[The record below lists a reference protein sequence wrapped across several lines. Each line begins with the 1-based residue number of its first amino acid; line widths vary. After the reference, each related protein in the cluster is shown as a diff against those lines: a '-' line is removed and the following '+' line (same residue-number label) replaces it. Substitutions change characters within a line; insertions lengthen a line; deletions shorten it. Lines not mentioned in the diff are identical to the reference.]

1 MRIFILLA
9 ISIMAMGYYPGYE
22 VEHAGYYGA
31 GHTGYYGAELP
42 SPCQDYCPAE
52 TVYFGKAAVCARH
65 ECRGC
70 RFCFEIEP
78 TYGSPAYGSTLLGN
92 PNGCE

>member
-1 MRIFILLA
+1 MRIFILFA
-9 ISIMAMGYYPGYE
+9 ISILALGYYPGYE
-22 VEHAGYYGA
+22 VGYAGYGV
-31 GHTGYYGAELP
+31 GHTGYYGVGLP

-78 TYGSPAYGSTLLGN
+78 AYEYGSPAYGSNIL
-92 PNGCE
+92 